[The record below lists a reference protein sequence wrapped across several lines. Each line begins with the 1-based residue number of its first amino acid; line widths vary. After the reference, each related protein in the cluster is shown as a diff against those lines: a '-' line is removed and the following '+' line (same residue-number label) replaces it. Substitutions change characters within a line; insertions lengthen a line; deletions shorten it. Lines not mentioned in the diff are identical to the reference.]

1 MIISGAN
8 SSALL
13 VLRQTSS
20 VNFARNALQTNK
32 VAGST
37 NGGAPAD
44 QITKI
49 LANAPGASVQ
59 DEVKLFQKVGQVLG
73 VDETKYASATDYA
86 NALKQAVGNLKL
98 AATSSGQNWSLVE
111 KGLEHQ
117 MGLDKLGVSLDTVI
131 NAIAGDGGSQD
142 AVRKALEKQE
152 STASASSGV
161 STNDVGT
168 YSPASA
174 LQ

>member
-1 MIISGAN
+1 VIISGAN

-20 VNFARNALQTNK
+20 VNFAQNALQTNK

-37 NGGAPAD
+37 NGAAPAD

-73 VDETKYASATDYA
+73 VDETTYASATDYA

-98 AATSSGQNWSLVE
+98 AAGQSWSLVE